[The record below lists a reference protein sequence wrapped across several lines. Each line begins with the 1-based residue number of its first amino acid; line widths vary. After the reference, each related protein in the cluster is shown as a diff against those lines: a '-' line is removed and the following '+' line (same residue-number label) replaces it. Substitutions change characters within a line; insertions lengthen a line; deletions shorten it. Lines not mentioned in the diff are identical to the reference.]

1 MTVVSPP
8 VCDVLYQ
15 TLIVRVLH
23 QAGRVTKAAYNLT
36 KGHGLL
42 TWILQLL
49 EKRHVDQ
56 GLLSAVV
63 ELLHVLWF
71 TNLGQKET
79 RGEGASSSSS
89 STAKEDKPQG
99 HSTPK
104 VLPLPLISQ
113 FLCVATTIIR
123 HLR

>member
-1 MTVVSPP
+1 MLMFMTVVSPP

-49 EKRHVDQ
+49 EKR
-56 GLLSAVV
+56 
-63 ELLHVLWF
+63 
-71 TNLGQKET
+71 
-79 RGEGASSSSS
+79 
-89 STAKEDKPQG
+89 
-99 HSTPK
+99 
-104 VLPLPLISQ
+104 
-113 FLCVATTIIR
+113 
-123 HLR
+123 